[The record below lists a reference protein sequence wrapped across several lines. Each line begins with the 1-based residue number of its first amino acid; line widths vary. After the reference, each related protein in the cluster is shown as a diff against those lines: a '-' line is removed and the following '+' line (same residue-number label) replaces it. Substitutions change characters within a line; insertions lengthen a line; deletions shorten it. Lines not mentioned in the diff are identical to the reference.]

1 MANPAHF
8 WPLLSYTTA
17 VGGSLLATGT
27 ITGLVLMRME
37 NVSLKWYATHVMPK
51 VFAGWLAGLAVL
63 FVMMYFWN

>member
-1 MANPAHF
+1 
-8 WPLLSYTTA
+8 
-17 VGGSLLATGT
+17 
-27 ITGLVLMRME
+27 MRME